1 MEGRIPA
8 ITVSL
13 TRHVLGAQ
21 VSLSNYLVTGD
32 PAFLDAHRAAVGGAG
47 DGIQDLKV
55 ADRDMAVA
63 DSMLAVSTEQVVA
76 GLAEWRRTYADPVIR
91 IKQSG
96 EKGAA
101 TRITNLNKKGIGA
114 RLSRD
119 MDAALGFVRGHADQ
133 TYGLYRSR
141 MRSRKALALAGIAA
155 GLAMIVFSGVLF
167 SRRLMVMLEQSG
179 SRGERLEMLA
189 DFAERIQH
197 AVSPAQAAQD
207 LAAAVGKTA
216 DGAVVLLL
224 SGDGSL
230 DIAASGKGGDQSTP
244 VHDDPSLCPVV
255 RTGQRFSV
263 GDAGRE
269 RRCDCAI
276 SPDGS
281 GAYSCLPLTAQGR
294 VAGVLHAS
302 FPPGPLSLTAVED
315 ASALARVTSL
325 ALNSLIS
332 LDNARTDAVT
342 DQLTGA
348 YNRRFLDGFLEK
360 QAQAAVRQKLPLG
373 VLMLDLDRFKAFNDR
388 HGHQAGDVLLRSF
401 VLAVSG
407 CVREGDLV
415 ARYGGEEFTVVLP
428 NTDRKMTLEIAER
441 IRSAAENISA
451 PELKGVPPPVA
462 TVSIGLAV
470 APEDGRHSSTL
481 LGAADTALYRAK
493 ESGRN
498 RIVTAS

>member
-1 MEGRIPA
+1 
-8 ITVSL
+8 L
-13 TRHVLGAQ
+13 NL
-21 VSLSNYLVTGD
+21 LNYLDTGNN
-32 PAFLDAHRAAVGGAG
+32 AFLDGYRTELVAVAGGIGNLEA
-47 DGIQDLKV
+47 V
-55 ADRDMAVA
+55 DREMAVP
-63 DSMLAVSTEQVVA
+63 DSMLGTSTKQLSLN
-76 GLAEWRRTYADPVIR
+76 LAEWQKGYATIAIGYKNRKPR
-91 IKQSG
+91 PAYSALSALNR
-96 EKGAA
+96 KGTGPRLAVEIDSA
-101 TRITNLNKKGIGA
+101 LN
-114 RLSRD
+114 
-119 MDAALGFVRGHADQ
+119 FVKGHADQ

-141 MRSRKALALAGIAA
+141 MRSRQALALAGIAA
-155 GLAMIVFSGVLF
+155 GLALIVFSGVLF
-167 SRRLMVMLEQSG
+167 SRRLMVMLSQSD

-189 DFAERIQH
+189 DYAEKIQH

-207 LAAAVGKTA
+207 LAAAVGKNA

-255 RTGQRFSV
+255 RTGQRFAV
-263 GDAGRE
+263 GDSTHE

-276 SPDGS
+276 SPDAS

-294 VAGVLHAS
+294 VAGVLHAR
-302 FPPGPLSLTAVED
+302 FPPGPLSRTAVED
-315 ASALARVTSL
+315 AAALARITSL

-360 QAQAAVRQKLPLG
+360 QAQFAVRQKLPLG
-373 VLMLDLDRFKAFNDR
+373 ILMLDLDRFKAFNDR
-388 HGHQAGDVLLRSF
+388 HGHQAGDFLLRSF
-401 VLAVSG
+401 VLAISG

-470 APEDGRHSSTL
+470 APEDGRHSSAL
-481 LGAADTALYRAK
+481 LGAADAALYRAK